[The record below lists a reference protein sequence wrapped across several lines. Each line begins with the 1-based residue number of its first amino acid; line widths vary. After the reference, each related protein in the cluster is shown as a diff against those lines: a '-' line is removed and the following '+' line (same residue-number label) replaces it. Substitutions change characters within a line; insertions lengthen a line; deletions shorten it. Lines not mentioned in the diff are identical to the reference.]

1 MQRVVFSGN
10 RGYKPSIEPASD
22 RLFIPL
28 AVIND
33 LKAQKNGTKKTV
45 FWVKKKKKQ
54 EDGTVKGENGQH
66 HNNIQE
72 IGKKIKNMDMV
83 LKSMITKINMKAI
96 GKMILEMVKVL
107 IGYVQVKI
115 NIENYI
121 QVIGKITKKK
131 DMVYIFIKMEVVMMA
146 NGKIL
151 KETEKV

>member
-1 MQRVVFSGN
+1 
-10 RGYKPSIEPASD
+10 
-22 RLFIPL
+22 
-28 AVIND
+28 
-33 LKAQKNGTKKTV
+33 
-45 FWVKKKKKQ
+45 
-54 EDGTVKGENGQH
+54 
-66 HNNIQE
+66 
-72 IGKKIKNMDMV
+72 MV
-83 LKSMITKINMKAI
+83 LKYKTTKINMKAI

-107 IGYVQVKI
+107 TGYVQVKI

>member
-1 MQRVVFSGN
+1 MEQ
-10 RGYKPSIEPASD
+10 
-22 RLFIPL
+22 
-28 AVIND
+28 
-33 LKAQKNGTKKTV
+33 LKEK
-45 FWVKKKKKQ
+45 
-54 EDGTVKGENGQH
+54 NGQH

-121 QVIGKITKKK
+121 QVIGKITKR
-131 DMVYIFIKMEVVMMA
+131 
-146 NGKIL
+146 
-151 KETEKV
+151 